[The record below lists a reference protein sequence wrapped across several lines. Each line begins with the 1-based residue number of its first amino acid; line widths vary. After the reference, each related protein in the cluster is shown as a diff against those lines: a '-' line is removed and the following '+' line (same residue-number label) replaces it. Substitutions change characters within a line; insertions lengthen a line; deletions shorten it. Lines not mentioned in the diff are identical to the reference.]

1 MWSKFFKQM
10 ALGIAMI
17 GALIIRSEVVYA
29 TTIVPIGPGDRIFM
43 RGDQWIRNGT
53 GYQLEEFEVINLSGG
68 SMTNA
73 QLKAVTDTLE
83 KKLFIGLN
91 HDHLVPDFDDWPI
104 DVIND
109 YEDSLSTDGGFL
121 MTFKNKIVEWTELNI
136 PVSAVMFNQ
145 EIPDTVYFED
155 SVNVN
160 GRPGKYSPEEYAGRH
175 TALIKKYKEILLQYS
190 PDTELWVFGSPT
202 AESYFRNGVHWDS
215 LTMAPNAVD
224 VCLIGETINTSY
236 VYGTLQERKDDI
248 TNDVVN
254 PVKNIV
260 NANGKPVVAQVGNY
274 SASHWEIR
282 DAYHLYWNDYRALVS
297 HLKSAT
303 SSSSYSMNNP
313 SAFWFGEYTTP
324 LGSIYTQDSS
334 GSPPDGPLPWADG
347 DYYPARFWEDG
358 EVGNWGYNKTHPAV
372 NKHNKREREFVAN
385 FLKATGNTFPGHT
398 LSSSQTW
405 RGTVYLIGD
414 VVIPDGVTLTIEAG
428 TTINF
433 RPDTD
438 VYEAGQDDIKAEI
451 IVEGGGTLYAV
462 GSVNSPIVFQSSFRA
477 DENDTPSNDDW
488 VGIRVEEG
496 GTLYL
501 QNAAIYDAKV
511 GVDVKPSDTEI
522 TIVDIRQTDFW
533 WNDKGIKIQPEAQP
547 PEVVVD
553 NIGMFYNLTGLETQT
568 YTTSL
573 QNDIGIINWTLSD
586 NLKGLRLVSLGS
598 EDQQF
603 QIKNAIFA
611 FNTYAADADYP
622 STPTIAVSYSD
633 FYQHST
639 TFIGDISG
647 WSVPPSGTGN
657 LDDDPEF
664 ADRNG
669 YDYHL
674 DSSSPLLDAG
684 DPGMSDPDQSVIE
697 MGRYG
702 GTSEH
707 TPSSL
712 MKPVVLQTES
722 EPELPDAFAVGQNF
736 PNPFNPETTIA
747 YALPQASDVRL
758 VIYSALGQEVRTLIH
773 GVRPAGFHRIVWD
786 SRDNMGRQVSSG
798 IYLYR
803 LVAGEFLDTRKMLIL
818 K

>member
-1 MWSKFFKQM
+1 MLSNLFKQM
-10 ALGIAMI
+10 TLGIAMA
-17 GALIIRSEVVYA
+17 GTFVLQSAVVYA

-53 GYQLEEFEVINLSGG
+53 GYQLDEFEVIRLSGG

-73 QLKAVTDTLE
+73 ELKAVTDTLQ

-91 HDHLVPDFDDWPI
+91 HNNLVPDFGDWPI

-109 YEDSLSTDGGFL
+109 YEDSLSTGGGFL

-145 EIPDTVYFED
+145 EIPDTAWFPD

-160 GRPGKYSPEEYAGRH
+160 GYSGPYSPEEYAGKH

-190 PDTELWVFGSPT
+190 PDTELWVFGGKT

-215 LTMAPNAVD
+215 LTMAPNAID
-224 VCLIGETINTSY
+224 VCMSSALINPSY
-236 VYGTLQERKDDI
+236 EYGSVQQRK
-248 TNDVVN
+248 NDLSAVVDEI
-254 PVKNIV
+254 KNIV
-260 NANGKPVVAQVGNY
+260 NANGKPVVVQAMNY
-274 SASHWEIR
+274 GSNYAEIQNK
-282 DAYHLYWNDYRALVS
+282 YHLYWDDYRELVA

-303 SSSSYSMNNP
+303 HSSSYSMNNP
-313 SAFWFGEYTTP
+313 SAYWFGGYVSA
-324 LGSIYTQDSS
+324 LGSIYTQDIS
-334 GSPPDGPLPWADG
+334 GPPPYEPLPWTDG
-347 DYYPARFWEDG
+347 DYYPARFWEEG
-358 EVGNWGYNKTHPAV
+358 EVGNWGYNKTNPAV
-372 NKHNKREREFVAN
+372 DNRHNKMEREFVAN

-414 VVIPDGVTLTIEAG
+414 VVIPSGVTLFIDPG
-428 TTINF
+428 TVINF
-433 RPDTD
+433 RPNTD
-438 VYEAGQDDIKAEI
+438 VYVAGQDNDRAEI
-451 IVEGGGTLYAV
+451 IVEGGGTLYAI
-462 GSVNSPIVFQSSFRA
+462 GSINSPIVFQSTFRIDD
-477 DENDTPSNDDW
+477 DETPSNDDW

-496 GTLYL
+496 GTLQL
-501 QNAAIYDAKV
+501 KNVAIYDAKV
-511 GVDVKPSDTEI
+511 GVDVTPGDTETT
-522 TIVDIRQTDFW
+522 TIEIRETDFW
-533 WNDKGIKIQPEAQP
+533 WNDKAIKIQVEDEP
-547 PEVVVD
+547 PEVVVE
-553 NIGMFYNLTGLETQT
+553 NVGMYYALTGLETLT
-568 YTTSL
+568 YANTF
-573 QNDIGIINWTLSD
+573 QNDIEVTNWTVSD
-586 NLKGLRLVSLGS
+586 NLKGFRLVSTGS
-598 EDQQF
+598 EDQRF
-603 QIKNAIFA
+603 MIKNTIVAYNSSGI
-611 FNTYAADADYP
+611 DADYP
-622 STPTIAVSYSD
+622 GTPDISVSYSD
-633 FYQHST
+633 FYQNST
-639 TFIGDISG
+639 TFLGDISG

-657 LDDDPEF
+657 VDDNPAFVDQ
-664 ADRNG
+664 NG

-684 DPGMSDPDQSVIE
+684 DPNMYDPDMSVIE

-702 GTSEH
+702 GTAEH

-712 MKPVVLQTES
+712 MKPVVLQA
-722 EPELPDAFAVGQNF
+722 EPASELPDAFAVGQNF
-736 PNPFNPETTIA
+736 PNPFNPETTIT

-758 VIYSALGQEVRTLIH
+758 VIYNALGQEVRTLIN
-773 GVRPAGFHRIVWD
+773 GVQPAGFHRIVWD